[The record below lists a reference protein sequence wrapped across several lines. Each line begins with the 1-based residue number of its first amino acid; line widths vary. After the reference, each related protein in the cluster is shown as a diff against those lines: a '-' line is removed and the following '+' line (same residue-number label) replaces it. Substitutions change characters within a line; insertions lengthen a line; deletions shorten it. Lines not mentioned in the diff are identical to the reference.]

1 MGHIMRMIIMI
12 GTMSAPNKGTLRMTV
27 HKNVQNRADETQK
40 SNMIKI
46 SRGAFVKISE
56 RERCLCQIV
65 GGIPWR
71 QLTEIG

>member
-1 MGHIMRMIIMI
+1 MRMIIMI

-56 RERCLCQIV
+56 RERDNRDASPERRIA
-65 GGIPWR
+65 PR
-71 QLTEIG
+71 QEPKAGA